1 MGTMQSLPA
10 QSSSH
15 EYRMKV
21 SKSGLYLFS
30 AVLFIVASIPIAT
43 RGLASTST
51 PMALGRAAIGALL
64 LFSGV
69 FMVATVVRSR
79 LLIEE
84 SQIRFRIVFRE
95 EVFPV
100 SEIEGFRTITTG
112 PASHRVSRRV
122 ICVKGRRK
130 PIEIVQF
137 DPDEFLQTWLQQFP
151 SLDQPAQI
159 GNTEDL
165 FRKNE

>member
-1 MGTMQSLPA
+1 MELLQVKPSC
-10 QSSSH
+10 H
-15 EYRMKV
+15 EYRMKI
-21 SKSGLYLFS
+21 SESGLYLLS
-30 AVLFIVASIPIAT
+30 AVLFILVSIPIAT

-100 SEIEGFRTITTG
+100 SEIEGFRTTTTG

-122 ICVKGRRK
+122 ICVKGRRE
-130 PIEIVQF
+130 PIEIAQF
-137 DPDEFLQTWLQQFP
+137 DPDEFLQTWLQQFLN
-151 SLDQPAQI
+151 LDQPAQTT
-159 GNTEDL
+159 NSEDL
-165 FRKNE
+165 LRKND

>member
-1 MGTMQSLPA
+1 MESRQVQP
-10 QSSSH
+10 SSH

-21 SKSGLYLFS
+21 SKSGFYLLS
-30 AVLFIVASIPIAT
+30 AVLLIVASILIAT

-51 PMALGRAAIGALL
+51 RMALGRAAMGAVLV
-64 LFSGV
+64 FSGV
-69 FMVATVVRSR
+69 SMVATVVRSR

-84 SQIRFRIVFRE
+84 SQIRFRIVYRE
-95 EVFPV
+95 EVFPL

-122 ICVKGRRK
+122 ICVKGRRE

-137 DPDEFLQTWLQQFP
+137 DPDEFLQMWLQQFP
-151 SLDQPAQI
+151 NLDQPAQTA
-159 GNTEDL
+159 NSEEL
-165 FRKNE
+165 LRKFD

>member
-1 MGTMQSLPA
+1 MESLQVQP
-10 QSSSH
+10 SSH

-21 SKSGLYLFS
+21 SKSGLYLLS

-43 RGLASTST
+43 RGLASTTT
-51 PMALGRAAIGALL
+51 PMALGRAAMGALL

-95 EVFPV
+95 EVFHL
-100 SEIEGFRTITTG
+100 SEIEGFRTISTG
-112 PASHRVSRRV
+112 PVSHRVSRRV
-122 ICVKGRRK
+122 ICVKGRRE
-130 PIEIVQF
+130 PIEIAQF
-137 DPDEFLQTWLQQFP
+137 DPDEFLETWLQQFP
-151 SLDQPAQI
+151 NLDQPAQTA
-159 GNTEDL
+159 NSEDL
-165 FRKNE
+165 LRKND